1 MPTTPVTPVR
11 SADPG
16 DARPLP
22 TAVPGV
28 YIYTEAFES
37 VIAGLRRA
45 IGALAAD
52 EPFVKLALPPV
63 ISRAV
68 IERAGYVKSF
78 PNLLGTVHNFAGTDA
93 EWRELA
99 PQAVEGGAWHARQS
113 ISDLVL
119 PPAACYPTYA
129 ALEDQVL
136 DEPARFAVE
145 APCFRQEATS
155 EPGRLRTFR
164 MLELVTAGTEEHCV
178 AWRGGWLERVADWLA
193 GMSLKPAVEVADD
206 PFFGRGGSVYQ
217 AAQRAKQ
224 LKFELRVAVGP
235 DRVQAVASAN
245 FHEDHFG
252 RVYGFT
258 AAGAPGRTA
267 CTAFGLERLALAL
280 IAAHG
285 PRPDQWPDAVAR

>member
-1 MPTTPVTPVR
+1 MPTTPVTPIR

-45 IGALAAD
+45 IAGLAAD
-52 EPFVKLALPPV
+52 EPFLKLALPPV
-63 ISRAV
+63 ISRAA

-78 PNLLGTVHNFAGTDA
+78 PNLLGTVHSFAGTEA

-99 PQAVEGGAWHARQS
+99 PHAVEGGAWHAQQT

-119 PPAACYPTYA
+119 PPAACYSTYA
-129 ALEDQVL
+129 ALEGQAL
-136 DEPARFAVE
+136 DAPARFAVE
-145 APCFRQEATS
+145 APCFRQEATG
-155 EPGRLRTFR
+155 ETGRLRTFR

-178 AWRGGWLERVADWLA
+178 EWRGRWLERVADWLA
-193 GMSLKPAVEVADD
+193 ALSLKPAVEVADD
-206 PFFGRGGSVYQ
+206 PFFGRGGPVYQ

-224 LKFELRVAVGP
+224 LKFELRVAVAPGV
-235 DRVQAVASAN
+235 VQAVASAN

-258 AAGAPGRTA
+258 VGGAAGRTA

-280 IAAHG
+280 IAEHG
-285 PRPDQWPDAVAR
+285 SRPDQWPDNIPR